1 MKTFKPKIVKK
12 TRNIS
17 EDTTPDSNVPAFDQM
32 YYTFEIEKNKFV
44 DILCVTDYIHGNQCA
59 ETVVIEHDKSVY
71 SVVDGKYRMYSEET
85 LSSDLETTLKSMT
98 INAYNS
104 EFQVLN
110 HCNS

>member
-1 MKTFKPKIVKK
+1 MKAVKPEIVKK

-17 EDTTPDSNVPAFDQM
+17 EGTTPDSSVPPFDQM
-32 YYTFEIEKNKFV
+32 YYTFKIGDNKFV
-44 DILCVTDYIHGNQCA
+44 DILCITDHIHGNQCA

-104 EFQVLN
+104 EFQYKW
-110 HCNS
+110 

>member
-1 MKTFKPKIVKK
+1 MKAIKPKIVKI

-17 EDTTPDSNVPAFDQM
+17 EGTTPDSSVPPFDQM
-32 YYTFEIEKNKFV
+32 YYTFEIGENKFV
-44 DILCVTDYIHGNQCA
+44 DILCITDHIHGNQCA

-98 INAYNS
+98 INAYNN
-104 EFQVLN
+104 EFQYKW
-110 HCNS
+110 

>member
-1 MKTFKPKIVKK
+1 MTTIKAKIVKK

-17 EDTTPDSNVPAFDQM
+17 EGTMPDSSAPPFDQM

-44 DILCVTDYIHGNQCA
+44 DILCITDHIHGNQCA

-71 SVVDGKYRMYSEET
+71 NVVDGKYRMYSEET

-104 EFQVLN
+104 EFRYKW
-110 HCNS
+110 

>member
-1 MKTFKPKIVKK
+1 MKTIKAEIVKK

-17 EDTTPDSNVPAFDQM
+17 EGTAPESKVPPFDQM
-32 YYTFEIEKNKFV
+32 YYTFEIGENKFV
-44 DILCVTDYIHGNQCA
+44 DILCITDHIHGNQCV

-85 LSSDLETTLKSMT
+85 LYSDLETTLKNMT

-104 EFQVLN
+104 EFQYKW
-110 HCNS
+110 